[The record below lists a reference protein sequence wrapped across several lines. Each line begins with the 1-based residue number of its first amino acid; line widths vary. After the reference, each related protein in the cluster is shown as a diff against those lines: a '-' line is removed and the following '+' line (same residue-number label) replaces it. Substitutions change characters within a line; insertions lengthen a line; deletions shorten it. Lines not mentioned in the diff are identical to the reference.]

1 MNRGSLPMLLVGVL
15 FDSLPGLWSSC
26 RSSVGVG
33 GQDKVMVGGDVVIG
47 VRLGGLC
54 LWSSDGRLHEVLGAV
69 MTSGIAGA
77 SAGVPKMLFCTQQIF
92 ISYL

>member
-1 MNRGSLPMLLVGVL
+1 MLVVGVL
-15 FDSLPGLWSSC
+15 SDSLPGLWSSC

-33 GQDKVMVGGDVVIG
+33 GQDKVMVGGSVVIG

-54 LWSSDGRLHEVLGAV
+54 LSSADGRLHEVLSAV
-69 MTSGIAGA
+69 MTSDTAWA
-77 SAGVPKMLFCTQQIF
+77 SAEVPKMVFCTQQIF